1 VARDRTVLEKSDME
15 SVPLDTSY
23 MEVPPPPAL
32 AHLVAS
38 LWEMRIP
45 DSPETRVR
53 ILPNACVDIVLYA
66 SETSR
71 GEGSAALV
79 APPHRSFVVGSTL
92 RSFVARSAGCRRV
105 LGASLLPT
113 GVQPLL
119 GLPARVIGEA
129 IVLLSDVIGSDAAEL
144 EERVLAGPDHLALAR
159 LADALVRLRAS
170 REAHPLVARAVTSV
184 RQAGGQQRM
193 DALARDH
200 NVSTRHLERTFLEH
214 IGIGPKLFSRLVRFD
229 RAVRDI
235 PRRGERSWS
244 QFALVHGYSDQAH
257 LINEFKL
264 FAGATPGDVEVEL
277 ASGAIPPSA

>member
-1 VARDRTVLEKSDME
+1 ME
-15 SVPLDTSY
+15 SIPFHTSY
-23 MEVPPPPAL
+23 VEVPPPPVL
-32 AHLVAS
+32 RHLVAS
-38 LWEMRIP
+38 LWELRIP

-92 RSFVARSAGCRRV
+92 RSFVARSAGWRRV

-113 GVQPLL
+113 GVEPLL
-119 GLPARVIGEA
+119 GLPARVIGET
-129 IVLLSDVIGSDAAEL
+129 IVLLADVIGSDAAEL
-144 EERVLAGPDHLALAR
+144 EERVLVGPDGLALAR
-159 LADALVRLRAS
+159 FGDALVRLLAS
-170 REAHPLVARAVTSV
+170 SEAHPLVARAVTSV
-184 RQAGGQQRM
+184 RHTGGQQRM
-193 DALARDH
+193 EGLARDN

-214 IGIGPKLFSRLVRFD
+214 VGIGPKLFSRLVRFD
-229 RAVRDI
+229 RAAREI
-235 PRRGERSWS
+235 PRRGRLPWS

-264 FAGATPGDVEVEL
+264 FAGTTPGEVEL
-277 ASGAIPPSA
+277 ELARGAIPPSA